1 VLEEHCKYSTVI
13 EGDNQ
18 QAVTLGIDPKVT
30 DGNKFYLLDLH
41 FYKDMQEEG
50 HVQYRWGPGENNHSD
65 IMTKPLGTVLFERF
79 VEPTSGYS
87 VSPVEVLAPPML
99 GRTEEGN
106 FPGWETVRYQLEHQ
120 GMTRE
125 QLIYLDH
132 LSELD
137 AATELSIP
145 VSEIWDT
152 PAGKV

>member
-1 VLEEHCKYSTVI
+1 
-13 EGDNQ
+13 
-18 QAVTLGIDPKVT
+18 
-30 DGNKFYLLDLH
+30 
-41 FYKDMQEEG
+41 M
-50 HVQYRWGPGENNHSD
+50 QYRWGPGENNHSD

-87 VSPVEVLAPPML
+87 ASPVEVLAPPML

-106 FPGWETVRYQLEHQ
+106 FPGWETVRYQLEHP

-132 LSELD
+132 LSEID

>member
-1 VLEEHCKYSTVI
+1 M
-13 EGDNQ
+13 
-18 QAVTLGIDPKVT
+18 TLGIDPKVT

-41 FYKDMQEEG
+41 FCKDMQEEG
-50 HVQYRWGPGENNHSD
+50 HVQYRWVPRENNHSD
-65 IMTKPLGTVLFERF
+65 IMTKPLGTVLLERF

-87 VSPVEVLAPPML
+87 ASPVEVLAPPML

-106 FPGWETVRYQLEHQ
+106 FPGWETVRYQLEHP

-132 LSELD
+132 LSEID